1 MVSMFFIGL
10 FIGLFYADRV
20 RSLFRR
26 MRNGLKKLFRSK
38 PGDESVAALEPAEEP
53 LAIKLRKL
61 EKPISPRGRERVAS
75 ARISGSALFSGGR
88 SALQE

>member
-26 MRNGLKKLFRSK
+26 MRDGLRKLFRLK
-38 PGDESVAALEPAEEP
+38 PGDRA
-53 LAIKLRKL
+53 R
-61 EKPISPRGRERVAS
+61 RGA
-75 ARISGSALFSGGR
+75 
-88 SALQE
+88 